1 MKPQLPDLFGET
13 PTLRWLG
20 SPQPGPRLPFVPR
33 TLFPL
38 WGGLEMPWA
47 EAEAGSPA
55 STGAV
60 SGNPSPGHQEVP
72 VPGDGPGDG
81 PGGEPLRPRLLVAG
95 AQTGSLSVVTWHL
108 IHEGHW
114 EVRTV
119 PSFEAVES
127 ILGAGLPDLILAVWT
142 DDAVARAQVSAIR
155 HHPSG
160 HALPVLFV
168 GHPPRPGE
176 SVPVQ
181 PVRGVL
187 CLPHPLKWRTL
198 LVCLEEHR
206 RLILRK
212 PRWAG

>member
-1 MKPQLPDLFGET
+1 MKPRSPDVFGEC
-13 PTLRWLG
+13 PTLHCCQN
-20 SPQPGPRLPFVPR
+20 PQPAPRHPFVPR

-38 WGGLEMPWA
+38 WGGLELPWA
-47 EAEAGSPA
+47 EAEAGGPA
-55 STGAV
+55 STGTGL
-60 SGNPSPGHQEVP
+60 GNPSPGHHEVP
-72 VPGDGPGDG
+72 VSADC
-81 PGGEPLRPRLLVAG
+81 PGGKLLRPRLLVAG

-119 PSFEAVES
+119 PSFEPVAT
-127 ILGAGLPDLILAVWT
+127 ILEAGLPDVILAVWS
-142 DDAVARAQVSAIR
+142 DDSSARAQVSAIR
-155 HHPSG
+155 QHPSG

-168 GHPPRPGE
+168 GCPPRAGQ

-206 RLILRK
+206 RIILKKR
-212 PRWAG
+212 R